1 MAAAEAAKSRR
12 RRSMTAFVLVA
23 MACLGAG
30 AAVGVLAARSG
41 APTSLVNPPTA
52 TTIGIA
58 LRSFDDSRPVRL
70 TLQQEPGAP
79 LSTQRQGV
87 VTASSCSV
95 GGTIKSG
102 EIPWSVAGV
111 GLLALHTTVPFYR
124 NLKIGDA
131 GPDVTGLKGEL
142 HRLDPAT
149 TATGDLSQ
157 ADLAAMNR
165 LLTAHGSPPVGSE
178 VKTDRTIWLPQQ
190 TVRIAS
196 CPGAIGAT
204 VSGPLATTAPTVT
217 AATLDQPPSGLLV
230 EGKRVLMVD
239 GNVFNLDGTVPQI
252 ENPDAL
258 AKLLATST
266 GAAAAA
272 TVNSSTPVPL
282 QASYA
287 LASPIQAATVPA
299 SAVLGAAGATC
310 IIDAAGR
317 THPVRVV
324 NSQLGRSIVQFTA
337 EPVPAAVTVSP
348 SQDAQCS

>member
-1 MAAAEAAKSRR
+1 MAAAEAARSRR
-12 RRSMTAFVLVA
+12 RRSVTAFVLVA

-30 AAVGVLAARSG
+30 AAVGILAARSG
-41 APTSLVNPPTA
+41 APTGLADPPA
-52 TTIGIA
+52 AATIGIA
-58 LRSFDDSRPVRL
+58 LRSFDDSRSVQL
-70 TLQQEPGAP
+70 TLRQEPGAP

-124 NLKIGDA
+124 NMKVGDA

-142 HRLDPAT
+142 HRLDSSAT
-149 TATGDLSQ
+149 ASGGMSQ

-165 LLTAHGSPPVGSE
+165 LLLAGGSSPFGSE
-178 VKTDRTIWLPQQ
+178 VTIDRTIWLPQQ

-196 CPGAIGAT
+196 CAGAIGAT
-204 VSGPLATTAPTVT
+204 VSGALATTAPTVT
-217 AATLDQPPSGLLV
+217 GAALDQPPSGLL

-239 GNVFNLDGTVPQI
+239 GNIFNLDGTAPQI

-258 AKLLATST
+258 AKLLVTST

-272 TVNSSTPVPL
+272 TVNSNTPVPL

-310 IIDAAGR
+310 IIDAAGA

-324 NSQLGRSIVQFTA
+324 DSQLGRSIVQFKA
-337 EPVPAAVTVSP
+337 GPVPTAVTVSP
-348 SQDAQCS
+348 GQDAQCS